1 MNNLKAETITVLP
14 KSYWTSLS
22 SAKQNLS
29 NTKKESVSN
38 VTALIVSALT
48 ETFPEL
54 AKCPEG
60 KFISYQEKVTKIISR
75 LN

>member
-22 SAKQNLS
+22 SAKPNLS
-29 NTKKESVSN
+29 NTKKESISN

>member
-1 MNNLKAETITVLP
+1 MNNLKAESITVLP

-22 SAKQNLS
+22 SAKPNLS

>member
-22 SAKQNLS
+22 SAKPNLS